1 MKYLKI
7 LLIFLLLPLAAEAK
21 PCKKITKA
29 LLDLY
34 PEHTKEIMLTRFEN
48 ASDKHKFLRSFIPY
62 YSQEIAQSSAEMPA
76 MQKASKTTGHIVGDA
91 HVENFGYLV
100 GNDGKSILAL
110 NDFDDVA
117 QGPLVLDVMRLSQSG
132 SYMDKNLD
140 QAKLIK
146 SYLEGLKNSPYKYSD
161 FVNKLGAKSLEG
173 GHLSKAETKVVGNAK
188 VFAVKQSPSFATTEA
203 QIKTFHDIL
212 KKKHGKNYKLL
223 DSYRTMKESGGS
235 AYGKRYH
242 LLVEVDGKEGFI
254 ELKEVMDTGVVPK
267 LQSKK
272 VSNKERIISSRDVFL
287 GANYSEMI
295 DVVEVEE
302 KQFQLRHKIAGNKSL
317 DFSKIKSK
325 DYGGLIQDEFYL
337 LGQLH
342 RKSLNADPNKI
353 ASYTK
358 DINSI
363 TDKEWQLTTDFMRKK
378 IRKAFD
384 AANE

>member
-1 MKYLKI
+1 M
-7 LLIFLLLPLAAEAK
+7 
-21 PCKKITKA
+21 
-29 LLDLY
+29 
-34 PEHTKEIMLTRFEN
+34 
-48 ASDKHKFLRSFIPY
+48 
-62 YSQEIAQSSAEMPA
+62 
-76 MQKASKTTGHIVGDA
+76 
-91 HVENFGYLV
+91 
-100 GNDGKSILAL
+100 
-110 NDFDDVA
+110 
-117 QGPLVLDVMRLSQSG
+117 
-132 SYMDKNLD
+132 
-140 QAKLIK
+140 
-146 SYLEGLKNSPYKYSD
+146 
-161 FVNKLGAKSLEG
+161 NKLGAKSLEG

-212 KKKHGKNYKLL
+212 KKKYGKNYKLL

-342 RKSLNADPNKI
+342 RKSLNADPNKS

-363 TDKEWQLTTDFMRKK
+363 TDKEWQMTTDFMRKK